1 MTGGLNLNSWKQASA
16 NASASAGTNIVQQA
30 QQTAQQ
36 EVIKEDNPK
45 IIEWCTKWYKDTST
59 NILIGYISSMGET
72 KCFTRLIEVLN
83 SSVVKDNKNYW
94 AKHFSLV
101 DVMHVVLQYDLIP
114 EKEVCVVIRKE
125 KIGDNKYIEIL
136 SAEITY
142 EGLITLA
149 SRRRPEMVISTKIWT
164 KSDYELFQ
172 IKHKRVPN
180 GTDVKDAPCETAD
193 DISRNTLNLFE
204 MPTKLPLRIQDLKP
218 TTIGLIQVIWTNRET
233 GAQIGEM
240 FPIGYLQERM
250 LNVKACQNKTNV
262 WKTDE
267 NAMWV
272 KTAIKQFLKLK
283 VMDLGLPF
291 ELLHTPDERI

>member
-1 MTGGLNLNSWKQASA
+1 MTGININSWKQAST
-16 NASASAGTNIVQQA
+16 STNTNVVQQA
-30 QQTAQQ
+30 QQTQQ
-36 EVIKEDNPK
+36 EVIQTTHTNTTTTKEDNPK
-45 IIEWCTKWYKDTST
+45 IIEWCNKWYKDTST

-83 SSVVKDNKNYW
+83 SSAVKDNKNYW

-114 EKEVCVVIRKE
+114 EKEVCVVVR
-125 KIGDNKYIEIL
+125 GTSL
-136 SAEITY
+136 CAEITY

-193 DISRNTLNLFE
+193 DINRNTLKLFDL
-204 MPTKLPLRIQDLKP
+204 PTRLPAHIKEISP
-218 TTIGLIQVIWTNRET
+218 TTIGLVQVIWTNRET
-233 GAQIGEM
+233 GAKIGEM
-240 FPIGYLQERM
+240 FSIGELQDRM
-250 LNVKACQNKTNV
+250 QNVKACQNKTGV
-262 WKTDE
+262 WKTDPI
-267 NAMWV
+267 AMWV

-283 VMDLGLPF
+283 VMDL
-291 ELLHTPDERI
+291 ESSDSK